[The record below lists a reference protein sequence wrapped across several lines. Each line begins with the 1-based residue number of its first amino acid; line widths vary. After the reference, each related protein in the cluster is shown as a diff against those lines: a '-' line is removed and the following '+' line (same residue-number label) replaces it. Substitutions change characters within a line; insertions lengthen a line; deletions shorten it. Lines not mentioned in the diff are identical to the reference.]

1 MARTPINLIRG
12 DAAGSDTDYRD
23 VLPVNMTAV
32 VQPLFNAAG
41 YMIQEPGLRNF
52 GQGEVT
58 GTGPDR
64 GGVWNER
71 VRDHYRISG
80 QRLIRMNASGF
91 RQELGTVTGID
102 TASLPYSLRNQAI
115 IADGKMWLYNTT
127 AGFRQVTDPDVGEPT
142 DGVWIDGLFLLT
154 DGERLYHTELNDDAA
169 IDPLDFG
176 AADFMPDGIVALD
189 KTSDDKAI
197 VFGRYSTQ
205 FFRFDPANTNFAFSN
220 IPSRAIKSGIVG
232 KDAWAEVEGVY
243 YILGGDRNENVSLRQ
258 LGVNHSERIATREI
272 EKIINSYSE
281 EQMVSAILEPRARE
295 GYAYLL
301 VHLPNDTLI
310 FNITLA
316 KQLGIS
322 QAWSVLKTDVQGSR
336 TYRGVHGVWDPRLGF
351 FVYGDK
357 RDDNIGLLDDTDPL
371 HYGEIAEW
379 ELNTPFIQLDGQS
392 VDQLEIEMLPG
403 FNDAGDA
410 NVAVSMTYDG
420 VTHGREYDKRYS
432 RMAVYDDRFICRPL
446 GRVDNWF
453 SIKLRGATRS
463 RMAFARGY
471 IDHG

>member
-1 MARTPINLIRG
+1 MARTPINLIKG

-23 VLPVNMTAV
+23 LLPVNMTAV
-32 VQPLFNAAG
+32 IQPLFGSAG
-41 YMIQEPGLRNF
+41 YMIQEPGLRAF
-52 GQGEVT
+52 
-58 GTGPDR
+58 GTGRGRDR
-64 GGVWNER
+64 GGVWNSR
-71 VRDHYRISG
+71 FLDHYRVSG
-80 QRLIRMNASGF
+80 DRLIEMNASGF
-91 RQELGTVTGID
+91 VFDRGEITGAD
-102 TASLPYSLRNQAI
+102 TASLPYSFNNQAI
-115 IADGKMWLYNTT
+115 IADGKMWLYNP
-127 AGFRQVTDPDVGEPT
+127 ADGLRQVTDPDVGEPT
-142 DGVWIDGLFLLT
+142 DGVWIDGFFLLT
-154 DGERLYHTELNDDAA
+154 DGDRLYHTELSDESA

-176 AADFMPDGIVALD
+176 SAEFMPDGIIAIE

-205 FFRFDPANTNFAFSN
+205 FFRLDPSLTNFAFAN
-220 IPSRAIKSGIVG
+220 IPSRNIRSGIVG
-232 KDAWAEVEGVY
+232 KDAKAEVEGVY
-243 YILGGDRNENVSLRQ
+243 YILGGDEHENVSIRQ
-258 LGVNHSERIATREI
+258 LGVNHSERVATREV

-281 EQMVSAILEPRARE
+281 NQLVDAILEARVRE

-322 QAWSVLKTDVQGSR
+322 QAWSILKTDVLGSR

-357 RDDNIGLLDDTDPL
+357 RDANIGLLDDNNPL

-379 ELNTPFIQLDGQS
+379 ELNTPFIMLDGQS
-392 VDQLEIEMLPG
+392 VDKLEIEMLPG

-410 NVAVSMTYDG
+410 NVAISLTYEG
-420 VTHGREYDKRYS
+420 VTHGREYDKQYGQ
-432 RMAVYDDRFICRPL
+432 MAVYDQRFICRRL